1 MTTIFEK
8 LNERLPRI
16 VKKYEDAGIDLRTE
30 TLDRILLN
38 NDDIVFEQNKIFSKY
53 SYEVILNTNYF
64 LHYEL
69 KDHYEKIQQEQT
81 DSGEFIDFY
90 SREFPPKTRYI
101 YELSPI
107 SDVFIAHILN
117 YILDSENRDYYNNLR
132 MMLHSVLLWDADKV
146 DSLEDEIMKNFKRY
160 FWTLKIKSKKERDY
174 LYFKNLKNSFLFDF
188 MCNYGTPLTTQSL
201 EQSRLFSKQKRG
213 FKEFRDDKSL
223 KVTPKVIYE
232 PNLIIHFKRA
242 MTTDDVSTKF
252 LSLYHIIEYYF
263 DTLYNKKIVDSVKN
277 WLKDPKLSLDN
288 DKTILSF
295 VDKVKKLKGKSKE
308 DGQGNETEAFKLV
321 LEEFVDIEKL
331 KEKLTNI
338 SKEQMKSVYQTEIE
352 ENNVCDFYNNNSVS
366 FLNKD
371 YKINFSDEKN
381 VKNIIQKRI
390 YTIRNSIVHNK
401 DSHTLN
407 TYNPYD
413 DEEELKKE
421 IPLIEAVATE
431 IIINTSTTIK

>member
-1 MTTIFEK
+1 MTTILEK
-8 LNERLPRI
+8 LNEKLPRI
-16 VKKYEDAGIDLRTE
+16 VERYEESGIDLRTE

-38 NDDIVFEQNKIFSKY
+38 YDDIEFKQNKILSKY

-69 KDHYEKIQQEQT
+69 KFHYEKIQQEQT
-81 DSGEFIDFY
+81 DSGEFIEFY
-90 SREFPPKTRYI
+90 SRELPKNTGQL

-117 YILDSENRDYYNNLR
+117 YILDSDEKVYHNNLSI
-132 MMLHSVLLWDADKV
+132 MIPSVFWDEDKV
-146 DSLEDEIMKNFKRY
+146 DSLEDEIMKNFKTN
-160 FWTLKIKSKKERDY
+160 FLTLKIKSKEERDNQ
-174 LYFKNLKNSFLFDF
+174 YFKNLKNSYLFDF
-188 MCNYGTPLTTQSL
+188 MCKYGIPLTTQSL

-213 FKEFRDDKSL
+213 IRGIRDDKSL

-242 MTTDDVSTKF
+242 MTTDDISTKF

-263 DTLYNKKIVDSVKN
+263 DTLYNKKIVDNVKN
-277 WLKDPKLSLDN
+277 WLIDPKLSLDN
-288 DKTILSF
+288 DKTILNF

-321 LEEFVDIEKL
+321 LEEYVDIDKL

-352 ENNVCDFYNNNSVS
+352 ENNACDFYNNNSVS
-366 FLNKD
+366 FLDKE

-381 VKNIIQKRI
+381 VKNKIQKRI

-407 TYNPYD
+407 TYNAYD
-413 DEEELKKE
+413 DEEELRKE